1 MCSMVRLTSILH
13 IVVTRISITSRHI
26 YAGLFGARG
35 LCRSVP
41 SFRRRVNLKQEGWT
55 VCKNHSHAYTIQT
68 IATSTIM
75 IMIECVSLIASYC
88 SEEKNCSLVTITQKI
103 DGVKILV
110 MVGVIMLL
118 HLLGFIWIIEFF
130 YKIWFL
136 RIVSKKIGF
145 ECLETNF

>member
-1 MCSMVRLTSILH
+1 
-13 IVVTRISITSRHI
+13 
-26 YAGLFGARG
+26 
-35 LCRSVP
+35 
-41 SFRRRVNLKQEGWT
+41 
-55 VCKNHSHAYTIQT
+55 
-68 IATSTIM
+68 M

-130 YKIWFL
+130 YKNWFL
-136 RIVSKKIGF
+136 
-145 ECLETNF
+145 